1 MRHLFFR
8 GTAASRSRR
17 NGPRLFG
24 LLVVTAA
31 SLFAGAGCR
40 RIVDVTGTV
49 MVDGKPAKGVVVMF
63 DPASPGDP
71 RGVASTDESGG
82 YRLRRLGPGSK
93 PGVYTGTYTVK
104 VMSDMDNPSAGKIPV
119 KYLRNSQLVREVAG
133 PSPHVY
139 DIEISTK

>member
-1 MRHLFFR
+1 M
-8 GTAASRSRR
+8 
-17 NGPRLFG
+17 
-24 LLVVTAA
+24 LVIVA
-31 SLFAGAGCR
+31 SLLAGGGCR
-40 RIVDVTGTV
+40 RIVEVTGTV

-71 RGVASTDESGG
+71 RGVASTDENGG

-93 PGVYTGTYTVK
+93 PGVFTGRYTVK

-119 KYLRNSQLVREVAG
+119 KYLRNSQLVSDVTG